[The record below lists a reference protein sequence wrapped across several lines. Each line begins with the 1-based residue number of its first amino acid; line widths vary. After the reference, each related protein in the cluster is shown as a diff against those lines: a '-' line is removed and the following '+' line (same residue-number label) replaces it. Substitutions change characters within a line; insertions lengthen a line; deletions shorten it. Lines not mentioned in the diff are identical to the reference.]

1 MYTTKQERVRM
12 TDWEGYILFDLI
24 IKRRIQ
30 IRERVKNKGNIDFE
44 ITYNFSFLFRLNI
57 QLSVPPYIHY
67 ALLVVR
73 QVRLIFSSRITRNS
87 TIQYESPNMLC
98 CCYFSLHLSIP
109 KYLIQADIRNVTKIE
124 IADQFSFLFFSL
136 SKVHPCTQR
145 KNKGTHT
152 HTSCCTRACLCVN
165 VFPVAHVYTQKHDT
179 LRRACKCTYTTRW
192 RRWSCTRCVYVPLC
206 LSVVVKYFPF
216 VWNKWLL
223 CNQTD

>member
-24 IKRRIQ
+24 IERRIQ

-87 TIQYESPNMLC
+87 TIQYESPNMLR

-109 KYLIQADIRNVTKIE
+109 QIPHTSGHTKCDENRNSGPV
-124 IADQFSFLFFSL
+124 FFLFFSL

-206 LSVVVKYFPF
+206 LSVVVKYFLF
-216 VWNKWLL
+216 V
-223 CNQTD
+223 